1 MHVNTEGSFN
11 RELLESIFRTSKKTI
26 QEYVREIERN
36 NRYKSVRGNVVQG
49 TVLDDRSRLIDLYDA
64 CLQQDAHI
72 RSVLET
78 LESQILGDRYMLA
91 RMNEKGKYVKD
102 VEETRKIQ
110 GTQFDKIIRGI
121 VEAKLYGYTLLEI
134 MPEVDSRTGKLA
146 EVNIVERRQAP
157 GYLAPELEPGLQDLP
172 EKLHPYQLRGF
183 RAVLGNYAPDTCQEV
198 HRGELREFQP
208 HLRAAYQCRKECVG
222 KQHRPQEAC
231 E

>member
-1 MHVNTEGSFN
+1 MGSEMCI
-11 RELLESIFRTSKKTI
+11 RD
-26 QEYVREIERN
+26 
-36 NRYKSVRGNVVQG
+36 RYKSVRGNVVQG

-146 EVNIVERRQAP
+146 EVNIVERRNV
-157 GYLAPELEPGLQDLP
+157 LP
-172 EKLHPYQLRGF
+172 EQRTVVKRQGIWLPNWNLDSKTYRRNYILINSGDLGLF
-183 RAVLGNYAPDTCQEV
+183 SATTPLILAKKFTAVSYTHLTLPTNREV
-198 HRGELREFQP
+198 
-208 HLRAAYQCRKECVG
+208 
-222 KQHRPQEAC
+222 
-231 E
+231 